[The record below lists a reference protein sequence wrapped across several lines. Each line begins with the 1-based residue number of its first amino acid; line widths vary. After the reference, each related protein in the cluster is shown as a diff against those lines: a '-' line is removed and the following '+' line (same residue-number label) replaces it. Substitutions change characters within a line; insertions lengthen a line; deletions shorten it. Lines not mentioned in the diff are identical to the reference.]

1 MQNSNMMR
9 AHANILAGDA
19 AVPVVQ
25 EGGSNEELPKI
36 AVSSKTDG
44 NPQSCEEEESK
55 GQGEGEGKS
64 NGESGVEGGGADKG
78 EERIDMDVGDV
89 VKELSTEESLSKI
102 KEFLTAEKAATGSG
116 ISQTKGMD
124 VEDESGDGDGAKAQ
138 DMGIGMDI
146 AFHEAKA
153 ETVEIL
159 QERGG
164 HESGPVVE
172 EPKKQAS
179 PFESFEFA
187 GILHVHANYASFCM
201 HT

>member
-78 EERIDMDVGDV
+78 EQRTDMDVGDD
-89 VKELSTEESLSKI
+89 KELSTDETLSKI
-102 KEFLTAEKAATGSG
+102 KEFLTAENAATGSG

-124 VEDESGDGDGAKAQ
+124 VEDKSGDGDGA
-138 DMGIGMDI
+138 
-146 AFHEAKA
+146 EAKEMGMEVDANFQEARA
-153 ETVEIL
+153 EIEEIVI

-187 GILHVHANYASFCM
+187 GILHVHANYVSFCM

>member
-1 MQNSNMMR
+1 MMR
-9 AHANILAGDA
+9 AHANILAGDSA
-19 AVPVVQ
+19 LPVLQ
-25 EGGSNEELPKI
+25 EGGSDGELLKI

-55 GQGEGEGKS
+55 GQGEGEDKS
-64 NGESGVEGGGADKG
+64 NGESGVGGGVDKG
-78 EERIDMDVGDV
+78 DDEIDMDVGVD
-89 VKELSTEESLSKI
+89 KELSRDESLSKI
-102 KEFLTAEKAATGSG
+102 KEFLTAENAATGSG

-138 DMGIGMDI
+138 EMGMGMDI
-146 AFHEAKA
+146 AFHEANA
-153 ETVEIL
+153 ETEEIL

-179 PFESFEFA
+179 PLNPSSSQ
-187 GILHVHANYASFCM
+187 VFCM
-201 HT
+201 CTQIM

>member
-36 AVSSKTDG
+36 VVSSKTDG

-78 EERIDMDVGDV
+78 EERTDMDVGDD
-89 VKELSTEESLSKI
+89 KDLSADESLSKI
-102 KEFLTAEKAATGSG
+102 KEFLTAENAATGSG

-124 VEDESGDGDGAKAQ
+124 VEDKSGDGDGAKAQ
-138 DMGIGMDI
+138 EMGTDMDT
-146 AFHEAKA
+146 AFHEARA
-153 ETVEIL
+153 EIEEIL

-164 HESGPVVE
+164 DESGPVVE

-187 GILHVHANYASFCM
+187 GILHVHANYVSFCM

>member
-1 MQNSNMMR
+1 MMR

-19 AVPVVQ
+19 AVTVVQ

-78 EERIDMDVGDV
+78 EERTDMDVVDD
-89 VKELSTEESLSKI
+89 KDLSTDESLSKI
-102 KEFLTAEKAATGSG
+102 KEFLTAEDAETGSG
-116 ISQTKGMD
+116 KSQTKGMD
-124 VEDESGDGDGAKAQ
+124 VEDESGDGGAKAQ
-138 DMGIGMDI
+138 EMGMGMDI
-146 AFHEAKA
+146 AFHEANA
-153 ETVEIL
+153 ETEEIL

-187 GILHVHANYASFCM
+187 GILHVHANYVSFCM